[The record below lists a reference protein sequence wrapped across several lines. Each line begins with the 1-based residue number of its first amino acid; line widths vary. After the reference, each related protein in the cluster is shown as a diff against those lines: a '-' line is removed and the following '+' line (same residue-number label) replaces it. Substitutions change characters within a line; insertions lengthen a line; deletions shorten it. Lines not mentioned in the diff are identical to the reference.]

1 MKNVVVIEKMDHM
14 GSGIGF
20 IDGKTVFVSK
30 TIPGDKVIFEVIKE
44 TKTYIKAKVKKFIER
59 KEDTLS
65 AFCPYYY
72 KCGGCH
78 LQNME
83 YEKTLEYK
91 KERVKNILNRVGITP
106 VIEVIKNEN
115 DKNYRNKIELKVSDG
130 IIGFYEEG
138 THNIIEIDSCHITKA
153 CINTFIEDVKK
164 MNIQNGDVIVR
175 CNYNDELLISI
186 KTEDDIILNK
196 EDYPNKKVAGII
208 LNDKCIYGDN
218 KFIDIIN
225 NTFFEVAYDAFFQVN
240 PYINSKLF
248 AIINDN
254 VKGKNV
260 LDLYS
265 GVGTLSIVASK
276 NANKVYGIEVIPS
289 AVVNALKNAKMN
301 KRDNI
306 DFILGKV
313 EDKIHLIKDK
323 IDTVIIDPPRKG
335 LDQKT
340 INKILEIKP
349 ESIIY
354 ISCETQKLSEDL
366 KSFIDN
372 YNVKK
377 VYILDMFSYTY
388 HCESITVLE
397 RR

>member
-30 TIPGDKVIFEVIKE
+30 TIPGDIVIFEVIKE
-44 TKTYIKAKVKKFIER
+44 TKTYIKAKAKKFIER
-59 KEDTLS
+59 KEDALS

-72 KCGGCH
+72 KCGGCQ

-83 YEKTLEYK
+83 YEKTLDYK
-91 KERVKNILNRVGITP
+91 KERVINILNRANITTD
-106 VIEVIKNEN
+106 IEVIKNEN
-115 DKNYRNKIELKVSDG
+115 DKNYRNKIELKVSCG

-138 THNIIEIDSCHITKA
+138 THDIIEIDNCMITKG
-153 CINTFIEDVKK
+153 CINSFIDDIKK
-164 MNIQNGDVIVR
+164 MNIKNGDVTIR
-175 CNYNDELLISI
+175 CNYNDELLVSI
-186 KTEDDIILNK
+186 KTNDEIVLNK
-196 EDYPNKKVAGII
+196 EDYPSKKVVGII

-225 NTFFEVAYDAFFQVN
+225 NTFFEVAFDAFFQVN

-248 AIINDN
+248 TIINDN
-254 VKGKNV
+254 VKGKKV

-276 NANKVYGIEVIPS
+276 NANKVYGIEVIPN
-289 AVVNALKNAKMN
+289 AVVNALKNAKIN
-301 KRDNI
+301 KCENI

-323 IDTVIIDPPRKG
+323 LDTVIIDPPRKG

-340 INKILEIKP
+340 ISKILEIKP

-388 HCESITVLE
+388 HCESVCILE

>member
-44 TKTYIKAKVKKFIER
+44 TKNYIKARPKKFIER
-59 KEDTLS
+59 SKNALS

-78 LQNME
+78 LQNYS
-83 YEKTLEYK
+83 YEETLDYK
-91 KERVKNILNRVGITP
+91 KERVKNILNRANINAD
-106 VIEVIKNEN
+106 IEVIKNEN
-115 DKNYRNKIELKVSDG
+115 DKNYRNKIELKVNDG

-138 THNIIEIDSCHITKA
+138 SHDIIEIDNCMITKG
-153 CINTFIEDVKK
+153 CINSFIDDIKK
-164 MNIQNGDVIVR
+164 MNIQNGDVTIR
-175 CNYNDELLISI
+175 CNYNDELLVSI
-186 KTEDDIILNK
+186 KTNDEIVLNK
-196 EDYPNKKVAGII
+196 EDYPNKKVVGII

-225 NTFFEVAYDAFFQVN
+225 DTFFEVAYDAFFQVN

-248 AIINDN
+248 KIINEN
-254 VKGKNV
+254 VQGKNV

-276 NANKVYGIEVIPS
+276 NASKVYGIEVVPNAI
-289 AVVNALKNAKMN
+289 VNALKNAKMN
-301 KRDNI
+301 KCNNI

-340 INKILEIKP
+340 ISKILEIKP
-349 ESIIY
+349 ESIVY

-366 KSFIDN
+366 KSFIDS
-372 YNVKK
+372 YNIEKI
-377 VYILDMFSYTY
+377 YILDMFSYTY
-388 HCESITVLE
+388 HCESVCILE